1 MVDVD
6 SDSWE
11 DKTMNCQETGAQL
24 FRMMDGELP
33 EGEVDRINAHL
44 KVCPACAR
52 ELRLLMMPRQIA
64 RVLPIPE
71 PSPYFY
77 QRLRARLESEDRSIG
92 FWQIVMGLS
101 RQVVPA
107 LAAVTLLLLTAFAY
121 LQVVAPQADFHQV
134 YEGMIVPVSQP
145 EQFVFAGRGEITDD
159 VVLGMATE
167 TESDAVSGNGTS
179 FAEPK

>member
-1 MVDVD
+1 MDCPEV
-6 SDSWE
+6 
-11 DKTMNCQETGAQL
+11 GARL

-33 EGEVDRINAHL
+33 KEEAGRIRAHL
-44 KVCPACAR
+44 EVCPACAR
-52 ELRLLMMPRQIA
+52 EMRLLMLPRQIA
-64 RVLPIPE
+64 GVFPILE

-77 QRLRARLESEDRSIG
+77 QRLRASLKSEERSFG

-107 LAAVTLLLLTAFAY
+107 LAAVTLILLTAFVY
-121 LQVVAPQADFHQV
+121 LQVVAPQADLRQV

-159 VVLGMATE
+159 VVLGMAAE
-167 TESDAVSGNGTS
+167 TELGPASDNGS
-179 FAEPK
+179 SAAERK

>member
-1 MVDVD
+1 MDCPEV
-6 SDSWE
+6 
-11 DKTMNCQETGAQL
+11 GARL

-33 EGEVDRINAHL
+33 KEEVERIHAHL
-44 KVCPACAR
+44 EVCPACAR
-52 ELRLLMMPRQIA
+52 EMRLLTLPRQIA
-64 RVLPIPE
+64 RMFPILE

-77 QRLRARLESEDRSIG
+77 KRLRAALESEDRSVG

-107 LAAVTLLLLTAFAY
+107 LAAVTLILVTAFAY
-121 LQVVAPQADFHQV
+121 LQVVAPQADFDQV

-159 VVLGMATE
+159 VVLGMAAD
-167 TESDAVSGNGTS
+167 TESGLVSGNGS
-179 FAEPK
+179 SSAEPK